1 MMQGAGRV
9 TQRLGFRLAVL
20 MALALLPLGI
30 VAYAQTRNLT
40 AEAQAR
46 TEAAL
51 LGATLRAAAGEVGAI
66 QQARGLVQGLS
77 ALMPTLAADNA
88 RCVAALSGAQE
99 HADRVTLLAYVPVS
113 GLMTCSSTGQ
123 AFDYSRNPQ
132 FLETLALRDPFFIVN
147 RKGPVLGESVLGVEE
162 PVFDA
167 QGTKIGSV
175 SAWLPH
181 SRLNESSAKDLLAA
195 DGTRRTSIS
204 FWTFDVQGEVL
215 TSSLGLD
222 GVRAV
227 LPAGRDLAELARTRE
242 GVFRDLSASGER
254 RTYAIVPLAEG
265 DLFLMSSWNAQ
276 AASRFERL
284 GLDPRLFPLL
294 MWVAGLLVSIWAA
307 ELLVGRHVR
316 ILHRSIS
323 DFASG
328 DRRRQE
334 IDVRG
339 APLELRQMA
348 EAYLSMTDSITQD
361 EAHLEDT
368 IHQKDVLLR
377 EVHHRVKNNLQLI
390 ASIMNMQM
398 RRSANPETRGLLRG
412 LHDRIMSLATIHRGL
427 YQTSG
432 LADVRADELL
442 ADIVA
447 QIVSLGSVPAER
459 FEVTHDFEEIR
470 LIPDQAVPLSL
481 LLTEAMTNALKYGG
495 GTGGGPGGAKGRIAL
510 SLRRTGEGEARL
522 EVANSVGPAPMG
534 PAEAPGGTASQGTGL
549 GAQLI
554 AAFTQQVGGRIA
566 QGMQG
571 QTYSLRVDFPISAL
585 SNAEFRDHPAG
596 KLRVPKSA

>member
-1 MMQGAGRV
+1 MTPGSGLV

-20 MALALLPLGI
+20 MAMALLPLGI
-30 VAYAQTRNLT
+30 VAYAQTRNLGN
-40 AEAQAR
+40 EAQAR
-46 TEAAL
+46 AEAAL

-66 QQARGLVQGLS
+66 QQARGLVQGL
-77 ALMPTLAADNA
+77 AAVIPDVADDTA
-88 RCVAALSGAQE
+88 RCVATLAEAQQ
-99 HADRVTLLAYVPVS
+99 HAGRVTLLAYVPVS

-132 FLETLALRDPFFIVN
+132 FIDTLALRDPFFIVN
-147 RKGPVLGESVLGVEE
+147 RNGPVTGESVLGIEE
-162 PVFDA
+162 PVFDGE
-167 QGTKIGSV
+167 GTKIGSV

-181 SRLNESSAKDLLAA
+181 SRLSEGSAKDLLGAGGA
-195 DGTRRTSIS
+195 DPSSIS
-204 FWTFDVQGEVL
+204 FWTFDRQGEVL
-215 TSSLGLD
+215 TSSLGLE
-222 GVRAV
+222 GVDKV

-242 GVFRDLSASGER
+242 GVFRDTTASGEP
-254 RTYAIVPLAEG
+254 RTYAVVPLAEG
-265 DLFLMSSWNAQ
+265 DLYLMSSWNAK
-276 AASRFERL
+276 AASRLEQW
-284 GLDPRLFPLL
+284 GVDPRLFPLL
-294 MWVAGLLVSIWAA
+294 MWVAGFLVSIWAA
-307 ELLVGRHVR
+307 ELLVGKHVR

-348 EAYLSMTDSITQD
+348 EAYLSMTDAITQD

-442 ADIVA
+442 ADIVR

-495 GTGGGPGGAKGRIAL
+495 AAGGQKGRIAV
-510 SLRRTGEGEARL
+510 SLKRTGDGGARL
-522 EVANSVGPAPMG
+522 EVTNSVGTEAMG
-534 PAEAPGGTASQGTGL
+534 PAEAAGAFTTGL

-554 AAFTQQVGGRIA
+554 AAFTQQVGGRIE

-571 QTYSLRVDFPISAL
+571 DRYRLGVDFPISAL

-596 KLRVPKSA
+596 KLRKPRSA